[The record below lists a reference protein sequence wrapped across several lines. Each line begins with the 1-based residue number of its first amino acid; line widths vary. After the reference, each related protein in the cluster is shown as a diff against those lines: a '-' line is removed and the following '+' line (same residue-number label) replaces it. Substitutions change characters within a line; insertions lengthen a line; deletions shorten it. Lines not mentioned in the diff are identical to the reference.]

1 MTKPNLEAGAMNQPR
16 GFILEGICLGTKV
29 KENINQQT
37 GEVKKTV
44 YAGIGIPKEDG
55 FDGEIESIQVKVP
68 DSLMQAGYPAQ
79 YVQNK
84 QNTIQIQV
92 KINHWQMDKRSGVSY
107 SVVNDK
113 IQVLNKAV

>member
-1 MTKPNLEAGAMNQPR
+1 MTKLKNGANNQPR
-16 GFILEGICLGTKV
+16 GFLLEGICLGTKV

-37 GEVKKTV
+37 GEIKKTI
-44 YAGIGIPKEDG
+44 YAGIGIPKQDG
-55 FDGEIESIQVKVP
+55 FDGEIDSIQVKIP
-68 DSLMQAGYPAQ
+68 DALCTSGYPAK

-92 KINHWQMDKRSGVSY
+92 KINHWEVGNRNGVSY

-113 IQVLNKAV
+113 IDVLNKAV